1 MHRLIL
7 LAASLALAMPALATE
22 LGADVRPALPAA
34 APAADKVY
42 PPLPT
47 LAMLPPAS
55 GGDELSAPRVGHT
68 ARSRSKALPAPE
80 RKSLAPVVRLVV
92 SDTSRAYLDTIGRQ
106 LDLALQQSAPSA
118 LAEDHR
124 QRLASEGANRVR

>member
-7 LAASLALAMPALATE
+7 FAACLALAMPALATAP
-22 LGADVRPALPAA
+22 GADVRPTLPAA

-47 LAMLPPAS
+47 LAMLPPTS
-55 GGDELSAPRVGHT
+55 GSDELSAPRVGHT
-68 ARSRSKALPAPE
+68 ARARTKAPPAPE

-92 SDTSRAYLDTIGRQ
+92 SDTSRAYLDTIGRR
-106 LDLALQQSAPSA
+106 LDLALQQSPPPG

-124 QRLASEGANRVR
+124 QRLASEGINRVR